1 MVGERRSQGLVWAA
15 FYPGTEGESRVPFL
29 FEFHAKY
36 NLGIVRWSG
45 CVDSAEFVRAYRLF
59 HEMPAWRPG
68 LNHVSHARG
77 AEAAGVGADAMRA
90 QDALAEKAN
99 RGLPYR
105 VATLVDSHITYG
117 LSRMYQLR
125 HDQSAAEVKVCSDQQ
140 EAADWV
146 GCPVEV
152 LDRS

>member
-1 MVGERRSQGLVWAA
+1 VFW
-15 FYPGTEGESRVPFL
+15 PGTEGENHVPFQ
-29 FEFHAKY
+29 FEFHVKY
-36 NLGIVRWSG
+36 DLGIVRWSG
-45 CVDSAEFVRAYRLF
+45 CVDSAEFLKAYRLF

-68 LNHVSHARG
+68 LNHVSDARG
-77 AEAAGVGADAMRA
+77 AEAVTVGADAMRA
-90 QDALAEKAN
+90 QDALAEKMN
-99 RGLPYR
+99 RGLSYR
-105 VATLVDSHITYG
+105 VATLVASNVAFG

-125 HDQSAAEVKVCSDQQ
+125 HDQSAAEVKACSDQQ